1 MMSYAL
7 PESMMAIDIT
17 RHGGPDVLQAIE
29 MPLPKVQGEYLLV
42 KVAAAGVNR
51 PDVFQRQ
58 GSYPPPPD
66 ASPIPGLEIAGDVVA
81 VGEDCKRRQIGD
93 KVCALVAGGGYAEY
107 CLVHDSIALPLE
119 NLSYTEAAAI
129 PENFFTVW
137 ANVFQTGK
145 LQSEECVLI
154 HGGTSGIGS
163 VAIMLAKA
171 FGATVY
177 TTVGSSEKAELARQ
191 LGADHVI
198 NYREDDFARI
208 IPELT
213 GGQGVNMVVDLIGG
227 DYVSKN
233 YEVAAKGGRII
244 QIGLMRGNP
253 QNLNLMPL
261 MVKRLLHTGSTLR
274 ARTPE
279 EKAVI
284 ARDLAHKVW
293 PLLRAGK
300 VKPLVNYTFN
310 LADAAKAHQLMES
323 GDLTGKIV
331 LINPDF

>member
-1 MMSYAL
+1 MISHTL

-17 RHGGPDVLQAIE
+17 RPGGPEVLQVIE

-51 PDVFQRQ
+51 PDVFQRM

-66 ASPIPGLEIAGDVVA
+66 ASPVPGLEIAGEVVA
-81 VGEDCKRRQIGD
+81 VGEDCKRWQVGD
-93 KVCALVAGGGYAEY
+93 KICALVAGGGYAQY

-119 NLSYTEAAAI
+119 NLSYTDAAGI
-129 PENFFTVW
+129 HENFFTVW
-137 ANVFQTGK
+137 ANVFQIGK
-145 LQSEECVLI
+145 LQSEESVLI

-177 TTVGSSEKAELARQ
+177 TTVGSAEKADIARQ

-198 NYREDDFARI
+198 NYREADFAQV

-213 GGQGVNMVVDLIGG
+213 GGQGVNMVVDIIGG
-227 DYVSKN
+227 DYIQKN
-233 YEVAAKGGRII
+233 YEVAAKAGRII

-253 QNLNLMPL
+253 QNLNMMPL
-261 MVKRLLHTGSTLR
+261 MVKRLTHTGSTLR

-284 ARDLAHKVW
+284 ARDLAQKVW

-300 VKPLVNYTFN
+300 IKPLISHTFD
-310 LADAAKAHQLMES
+310 LADVVKAHQLMES
-323 GDLTGKIV
+323 GDLTGKII
-331 LINPDF
+331 LTNPDF

>member
-17 RHGGPDVLQAIE
+17 RHGGPEVLQAIE

-81 VGEDCKRRQIGD
+81 VGEDCKRRQVGD

-145 LQSEECVLI
+145 LQSEESVLI
-154 HGGTSGIGS
+154 HGGPVSAVWRSCWRKLLVPRYTPPSAAVKKQSLPGNWAPITS
-163 VAIMLAKA
+163 
-171 FGATVY
+171 
-177 TTVGSSEKAELARQ
+177 
-191 LGADHVI
+191 
-198 NYREDDFARI
+198 
-208 IPELT
+208 
-213 GGQGVNMVVDLIGG
+213 LIT
-227 DYVSKN
+227 
-233 YEVAAKGGRII
+233 
-244 QIGLMRGNP
+244 
-253 QNLNLMPL
+253 
-261 MVKRLLHTGSTLR
+261 VKRILHRSFR
-274 ARTPE
+274 
-279 EKAVI
+279 
-284 ARDLAHKVW
+284 
-293 PLLRAGK
+293 
-300 VKPLVNYTFN
+300 N
-310 LADAAKAHQLMES
+310 
-323 GDLTGKIV
+323 
-331 LINPDF
+331 